1 MQVKVRIKKVISVVR
16 NKKSYRTFKKQCGHK
31 LLYHS
36 ENRFQIH
43 SNAKIKIGKELSL
56 NENNI
61 TNIGRTSILRMDE
74 DSELT
79 VEGIFKFYYGA
90 DIILFKGAK
99 LFLGDNSFINSDC
112 RIRCHK
118 SISIGSN
125 CAISHGFTLMDSDA
139 HYIDNNNHT
148 LPVIIGNHVW
158 IGTNVTVLS
167 GVSIGDDAI
176 IAAGALVKH
185 NVPAG
190 AMVAGVPAR
199 IIKKNVEWR

>member
-1 MQVKVRIKKVISVVR
+1 MQVKMGIKRIILIVR
-16 NKKSYRTFKKQCGHK
+16 NKKNYRTFKKQCGRK

-43 SNAKIKIGKELSL
+43 SNAKINIGKELSL

-61 TNIGRTSILRMDE
+61 INNGRTSILRMDE
-74 DSELT
+74 GSELI

-90 DIILFKGAK
+90 DIILFRGAK

-139 HYIDNNNHT
+139 HYIENDDHT
-148 LPVIIGNHVW
+148 FPVIIGNHVW
-158 IGTNVTVLS
+158 IGTNVTILS
-167 GVSIGDDAI
+167 GVTIGDDAI

-190 AMVAGVPAR
+190 VMVAGVPAR